1 MSNRTVVWCLAVALV
16 GTAVSPAFAQEPGE
30 TWEPPRLSDGRPDLQ
45 GVWDFRTATPFERPE
60 GLGERLT
67 EEQAAA
73 IESFAA
79 AAQQA
84 ADQAPPEGNVGA
96 YNAFW
101 LDFGTTVGD
110 DRRASLIEEPANGRM
125 PELVEGAARQAGSLD
140 VDVAGERPWRVRS
153 AGIGA
158 GGPEDRGLAE
168 RCLVGF
174 NSGPPM
180 MPSAYN
186 NNMQLFQTGDHVV
199 ILNEMV
205 HDSRIIPLEPKDH
218 LPAGL
223 LQWAGDSRGRWEGDT
238 LVVESRN
245 FSNQRASFEPNAL
258 VALGLG
264 STLRL
269 TERFTRVSEDT
280 LLYKYTVD
288 DPATFTAPFTAA
300 VPMRRSDAL
309 IYEYACHEGNYGM
322 INALSG
328 ARAADASSGQ

>member
-1 MSNRTVVWCLAVALV
+1 MGNRPVVLFVAVALS
-16 GTAVSPAFAQEPGE
+16 GAAVQPVLGQEPTGS
-30 TWEPPRLSDGRPDLQ
+30 WEPPRLSDGRPDLQ
-45 GVWDFRTATPFERPE
+45 GVWDFRTVTPFERPE

-84 ADQAPPEGNVGA
+84 ADQPPPDGNVGA

-101 LDFGTTVGD
+101 LDFGTSVGD
-110 DRRASLIEEPANGRM
+110 DRRASLIVAPENGRM
-125 PELVEGAARQAGSLD
+125 PELVEGVARQAGSLD

-158 GGPEDRGLAE
+158 DGPEDRGLAE

-186 NNMQLFQTGDHVV
+186 NNMQLFQNEDHVV

-205 HDSRIIPLEPKDH
+205 HDARIVPFAPRDH
-218 LPAGL
+218 LPATVPQL
-223 LQWAGDSRGRWEGDT
+223 NGDSRGRWEGDT

-245 FSNQRASFEPNAL
+245 FSDLRASFEPNAL
-258 VALGLG
+258 VALGVG

-269 TERFTRVSEDT
+269 TERFTRVSDDT
-280 LLYKYTVD
+280 LLYEYTVD

-300 VPMRRSDAL
+300 VPMRRSDSL
-309 IYEYACHEGNYGM
+309 VYEYACHEGNYGM

-328 ARAADASSGQ
+328 ARAADASSEQ